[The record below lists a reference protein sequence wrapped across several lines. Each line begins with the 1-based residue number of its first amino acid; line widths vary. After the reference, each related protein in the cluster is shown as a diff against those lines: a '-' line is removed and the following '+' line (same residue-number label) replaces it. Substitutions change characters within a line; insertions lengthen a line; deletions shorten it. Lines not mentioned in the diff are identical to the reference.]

1 MFITTL
7 VVLLRAW
14 LNHNTMEDL
23 QLINDIVNQ
32 STKEASYWSVV
43 ISSTVFIIYTIVIR
57 IFDYFKSKD
66 KDKPLIE
73 MSKAI
78 QEVSN
83 NVIKLNTVLDKM
95 IQDNSKKDFTKCKN
109 TIELSFICFENNV
122 FKFCR
127 EIILNNNIETN
138 RDLIVSNISQKVN
151 TEYYKIY
158 SVLSIF
164 EIKEIVVS
172 THLHSEW
179 IDDITKDLINIIY
192 NGQDKEARVNQI
204 SSKLKLTMNAYSTQ
218 VYNKTFN

>member
-57 IFDYFKSKD
+57 LFDYFKTKD
-66 KDKPLIE
+66 KDKPLLE

-109 TIELSFICFENNV
+109 TIELSFIGFDNNV

-127 EIILNNNIETN
+127 EIILHNNIETN

>member
-57 IFDYFKSKD
+57 LFDYFKTKD
-66 KDKPLIE
+66 KDKPLLE

-83 NVIKLNTVLDKM
+83 NVIKLNIVLDKM

-109 TIELSFICFENNV
+109 TIELSFIGFDNNV

-127 EIILNNNIETN
+127 EIILHNNIETN

>member
-43 ISSTVFIIYTIVIR
+43 ISSTVFIIYTIIIR
-57 IFDYFKSKD
+57 IFDYFKTKD
-66 KDKPLIE
+66 KDRPLLE

-109 TIELSFICFENNV
+109 TIELSFIGFENNV

-127 EIILNNNIETN
+127 EIILHNNIETN